1 MKVKKSQKII
11 ISILLIVVLLFIG
24 GLTMQNKNPQVK
36 LETSK
41 GNIVLELDAENAPIT
56 VDNFLKYVEDG
67 HYENTVF
74 HRVIGDFMI
83 QGGGFTPEG
92 IQKETR
98 EPIKLESGN
107 GLKNNKGT
115 VAMARTSA
123 PDSATSQFFIN
134 TADNDFLNKGAR
146 DDGYAV
152 FGKVIEGMDIVEAIE
167 KSPTTTKNG
176 MKDWP
181 IEDIL
186 IIKAEK
192 IN

>member
-1 MKVKKSQKII
+1 
-11 ISILLIVVLLFIG
+11 
-24 GLTMQNKNPQVK
+24 MQNKNPQVK